1 MTNKKTI
8 LIVDDEQDERTYLS
22 TLLGDNGYNVI
33 TAENGDEALKK
44 VKEVAPALITLD
56 VTMPEK
62 SGVKFYREMR
72 ESDDWKNIPGAAYL
86 NQIGGSV
93 IQHPYYRRL
102 STYTILTK
110 LLESYKGEF
119 KDFEELTTYFHIKDF
134 TKFQTEKRKEIII
147 STKADTL
154 KALRP
159 LIKKSRIEK
168 TIRRFL
174 ILTLL
179 GWLMKLA

>member
-72 ESDDWKNIPGAAYL
+72 ESDDWKNIPIIIITG
-86 NQIGGSV
+86 V
-93 IQHPYYRRL
+93 
-102 STYTILTK
+102 T
-110 LLESYKGEF
+110 EEF
-119 KDFEELTTYFHIKDF
+119 K
-134 TKFQTEKRKEIII
+134 KFI
-147 STKADTL
+147 SSRRQVPPPDGYLSKPIDQSEFL
-154 KALRP
+154 K
-159 LIKKSRIEK
+159 IVKK
-168 TIRRFL
+168 L
-174 ILTLL
+174 V
-179 GWLMKLA
+179 